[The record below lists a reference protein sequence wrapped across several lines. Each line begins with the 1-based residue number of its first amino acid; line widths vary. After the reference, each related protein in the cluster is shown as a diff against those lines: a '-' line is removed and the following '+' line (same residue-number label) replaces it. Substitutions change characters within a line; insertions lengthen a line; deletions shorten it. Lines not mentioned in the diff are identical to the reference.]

1 MVLVGS
7 LLLVG
12 IVSSVGWGASLKL
25 TGIVVGGHP
34 ESISVIELL
43 YSVIGQDVPWTC
55 IAYC

>member
-1 MVLVGS
+1 MEGCYLRDPWLVLVGS

-34 ESISVIELL
+34 ELISVI
-43 YSVIGQDVPWTC
+43 V
-55 IAYC
+55 